1 MTFKPGDRV
10 RVVDEGLMQLN
21 KIMGIPES
29 ESTNNV
35 GTVSEDTDIYTD
47 SGSVLIN
54 FDEGGSSPYP
64 IESVRKEKE

>member
-1 MTFKPGDRV
+1 
-10 RVVDEGLMQLN
+10 MQLN

-35 GTVSEDTDIYTD
+35 GTVSEDTAFYTD